1 MFVDDVAV
9 VKNVVYLAPVI
20 VAGAPADIVEVAVC
34 VPVANIAVFSTAV
47 VVSASIV
54 VHIIALADFVVAVS
68 VVAAAVV
75 VFVAPEN
82 WKKIVA
88 KNWGVR

>member
-1 MFVDDVAV
+1 MTAS
-9 VKNVVYLAPVI
+9 
-20 VAGAPADIVEVAVC
+20 ADIVEVAVC
-34 VPVANIAVFSTAV
+34 VPVANIAVFSAAV

-68 VVAAAVV
+68 VVDAAVV